1 MQKSFFPGSRNLNPR
16 IASILCALSTCFVLT
31 GCTVDN
37 LPRTVPAEG
46 VVLLD
51 GAPVADATVVFIA
64 EQGTF
69 NATAV
74 SDKDGKFQLKAF
86 DEKSG
91 AVPGSYKVEISK
103 SVMDKGAGPEVNMK
117 LGLPRKYATFNTS
130 ELTQSIGESGT
141 KDIKFD
147 LTSK

>member
-1 MQKSFFPGSRNLNPR
+1 MNSR
-16 IASILCALSTCFVLT
+16 IASFLCALSACFFLT
-31 GCTVDN
+31 GCAGDN
-37 LPRTVPAEG
+37 LPKTVPAEG

-51 GAPVADATVVFIA
+51 GEPVADATVVFIA

-69 NATAV
+69 NATGV

-103 SVMDKGAGPEVNMK
+103 SVMEKGAGPEVNMK
-117 LGLPRKYATFNTS
+117 FGLPRKYATFNTS
-130 ELTQSIGESGT
+130 GLTQSIGETGT

-147 LTSK
+147 LKSK